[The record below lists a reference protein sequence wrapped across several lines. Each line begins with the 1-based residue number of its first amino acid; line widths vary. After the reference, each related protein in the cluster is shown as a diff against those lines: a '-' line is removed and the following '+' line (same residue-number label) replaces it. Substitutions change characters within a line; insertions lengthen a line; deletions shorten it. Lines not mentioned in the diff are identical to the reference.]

1 MSISGIGSAGFANPL
16 AALSPSIIEDKVG
29 VKRMS
34 AADEAEARV
43 LAARSKQDALLA
55 DIREKGI
62 YAWAQEQKL
71 AKIEAKARQQVL
83 EDRGMTEA
91 DLAKL
96 PEDERAAAELSIQE
110 AIARIVKEA
119 LQKNLGNKSA
129 ADADGQTPTGPMII
143 DISV

>member
-1 MSISGIGSAGFANPL
+1 MSISGLGSAGFATPL
-16 AALSPSIIEDKVG
+16 EALSPSFVKDTANP
-29 VKRMS
+29 KRMN
-34 AADEAEARV
+34 AAEEAAAKL
-43 LAARSKQDALLA
+43 LAARSKQEAVLNE
-55 DIREKGI
+55 IKEKGI

-96 PEDERAAAELSIQE
+96 PEDERAAAELTIQE
-110 AIARIVKEA
+110 AIARLVKEA
-119 LQKNLGNKSA
+119 LQKNLANKSA
-129 ADADGQTPTGPMII
+129 PDADGQTSTGPMII